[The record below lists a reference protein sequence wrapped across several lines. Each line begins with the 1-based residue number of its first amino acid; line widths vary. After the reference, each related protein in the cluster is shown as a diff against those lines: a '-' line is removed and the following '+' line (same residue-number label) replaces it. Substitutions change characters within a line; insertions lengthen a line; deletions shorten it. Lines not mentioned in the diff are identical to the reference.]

1 MKNIFVLLIGL
12 ALIEAC
18 GKNAGGDAYGPL
30 TPQEQIDPLSAQ
42 EKYLELVNQ
51 HRKLLGLRNLVHS
64 EVIEEVAMDYS
75 ETMAKRGWISHLGL
89 GGRCKRIR
97 QMITQGNRCGE
108 ILASGQKDAQSVFR
122 AWLNS
127 PKHREA
133 IEDPNYSHT
142 GFGHSQ
148 NREGKLFW
156 SQMFLEIQ

>member
-97 QMITQGNRCGE
+97 QMITQGNR
-108 ILASGQKDAQSVFR
+108 
-122 AWLNS
+122 
-127 PKHREA
+127 
-133 IEDPNYSHT
+133 
-142 GFGHSQ
+142 
-148 NREGKLFW
+148 
-156 SQMFLEIQ
+156 